1 VFRPKRGCFPPS
13 TTTIPGDR
21 LIKAVVSASGD
32 RERNFDD
39 RMPISRLGR
48 GSQALTL
55 APTTSPLINS
65 LNVAN
70 FVKMSVDPNSSEAK
84 AGDASSNAVSAADR
98 RTLQAE
104 LAAERE
110 RYLRL
115 AADFDNFRKRTA
127 RETER
132 SAAAQKEAF
141 IRDLLPVIDNLE
153 RALGSDISTSPAQ
166 LRQGVQLTI
175 QQLTQLLRLHGVE
188 PEECLGRRFDPL
200 YHEAVS
206 VRHDPS
212 KPDQMI
218 LETFQ
223 RGYRRGDV
231 VFRPAKVVV
240 NDLRQSEDESGR
252 G

>member
-1 VFRPKRGCFPPS
+1 M
-13 TTTIPGDR
+13 
-21 LIKAVVSASGD
+21 SA
-32 RERNFDD
+32 
-39 RMPISRLGR
+39 
-48 GSQALTL
+48 
-55 APTTSPLINS
+55 
-65 LNVAN
+65 
-70 FVKMSVDPNSSEAK
+70 DPNSSDAK
-84 AGDASSNAVSAADR
+84 ARDAVSAVDK

-110 RYLRL
+110 RYLHL

-132 SAAAQKEAF
+132 AAAAQKEAF

-166 LRQGVQLTI
+166 LRKGVQLTL

-188 PEECLGRRFDPL
+188 PEECLGRPFDPL

-212 KPDQMI
+212 QPDQVI

-223 RGYRRGDV
+223 RGYRRGNEA
-231 VFRPAKVVV
+231 FRPAKVVV
-240 NDLRQSEDESGR
+240 NDLSHAETALGAD
-252 G
+252 

>member
-1 VFRPKRGCFPPS
+1 M
-13 TTTIPGDR
+13 
-21 LIKAVVSASGD
+21 SA
-32 RERNFDD
+32 
-39 RMPISRLGR
+39 
-48 GSQALTL
+48 
-55 APTTSPLINS
+55 
-65 LNVAN
+65 
-70 FVKMSVDPNSSEAK
+70 DPNSSEAK
-84 AGDASSNAVSAADR
+84 AGDAASNAVSAADK

-104 LAAERE
+104 LVAERE

-166 LRQGVQLTI
+166 LRKGVQLTL

-188 PEECLGRRFDPL
+188 PEECLGRPFDPL

-212 KPDQMI
+212 QPDQVI

-240 NDLRQSEDESGR
+240 NDLRQSEDGYGPR
-252 G
+252 